1 MANGSYDVILLDTT
15 KELILM
21 LGIRSYS
28 KINRKQIRGLVPQ
41 IGATDPTIDKNANIK
56 AREMGARLHVSS
68 FQISL
73 R

>member
-28 KINRKQIRGLVPQ
+28 KINRRQIRGLVPQ
-41 IGATDPTIDKNANIK
+41 IGATDPNIDKNANIL

-68 FQISL
+68 FQINL

>member
-28 KINRKQIRGLVPQ
+28 KINRKQIRGLVSQ
-41 IGATDPTIDKNANIK
+41 IGATDPTIDKSANIL
-56 AREMGARLHVSS
+56 AREMGAMLHVSS

>member
-41 IGATDPTIDKNANIK
+41 IGATDPNIDKNANIL